1 MVKRR
6 SQSVIRTGVADD
18 HVCNSM
24 KSAERP
30 KLVGTGLIA
39 LDWVVRRNT
48 GSGIGAWT
56 GEPCDN
62 VLSILA
68 SLDWEAFPV
77 TRLNGDDASKRIR
90 NNVERWGPQRDWVG
104 GSPSTDSAIIRQ
116 GVDGSPQLRSLWV
129 CPGCGDSLP
138 ALRPMTLGSI
148 DTTRPSPAGAS
159 VFFLNR
165 LPLAMPQPATQ
176 EAPHGTR
183 APAHVAL
190 HPRLN

>member
-1 MVKRR
+1 M
-6 SQSVIRTGVADD
+6 
-18 HVCNSM
+18 CNSM

-30 KLVGTGLIA
+30 KIVGTGLIA

-56 GEPCDN
+56 GEHCGK
-62 VLSILA
+62 VRSILA

-77 TRLNGDDASKRIR
+77 TRLNGDDASKRVR
-90 NNVERWGPQRDWVG
+90 NNVERWGTQRDWVG

-116 GVDGSPQLRSLWV
+116 GVDGSPQLRSLWA

-148 DTTRPSPAGAS
+148 DTIRPSPAGAS

-165 LPLAMPQPATQ
+165 LPLAIPLPAAQ
-176 EAPHGTR
+176 GAPHGTR
-183 APAHVAL
+183 APAHVAR